1 MWTITFVCGIM
12 FHEVI
17 ESFLLG
23 LSCGDF
29 ILTELNHFF
38 YSFFNFGLTSIVTL
52 HAQNNSL
59 MLSARALNTMDGL
72 QDWELLSLLREK
84 NPDAAKQIAL
94 GVAKDFKDLH
104 TDPISLEAAR
114 AEVLKILS
122 EA

>member
-38 YSFFNFGLTSIVTL
+38 YSFFYFGLTSIVTL
-52 HAQNNSL
+52 QYYEKQMVGAIDNPC
-59 MLSARALNTMDGL
+59 GL
-72 QDWELLSLLREK
+72 CYNLFDT
-84 NPDAAKQIAL
+84 I
-94 GVAKDFKDLH
+94 LH
-104 TDPISLEAAR
+104 ED
-114 AEVLKILS
+114 
-122 EA
+122 